1 METPDDVKTVL
12 NAYCNYVGHRNV
24 LKQALTDAYLLKAL
38 EIGAPE
44 NALDMFKFHAEL
56 MVHPHNRV
64 VSKYLDF
71 FTATNNYAKI
81 KAFFEVTRGKFLLDR
96 PFNLNATIIEH
107 AFASKDKETV
117 IAAYLDVLDYKREL
131 REPDT
136 FVKVLESM
144 DYSKCIDHVLFGHL
158 KDQMDQRGF
167 DCRIY

>member
-1 METPDDVKTVL
+1 M
-12 NAYCNYVGHRNV
+12 

-56 MVHPHNRV
+56 MIHPHNRV

-81 KAFFEVTRGKFLLDR
+81 KAFFEVTKGKFLLDR

-117 IAAYLDVLDYKREL
+117 IAAYLDVLDYK
-131 REPDT
+131 PD
-136 FVKVLESM
+136 FVYHWDLL
-144 DYSKCIDHVLFGHL
+144 D
-158 KDQMDQRGF
+158 
-167 DCRIY
+167 